1 MGNLL
6 TVVVHAASVQDYHA
20 ARLVF
25 TRLHQ
30 HRWSRLRTIL
40 ADAIYNGDKH
50 LRDWVQREFGWA
62 VVVVKRD
69 PQLKGF
75 QVLPKRWVVERTFAW
90 LGRNRR
96 LSKDYEFH
104 PAHSESWVYAA
115 MTFLMARRLARVS

>member
-1 MGNLL
+1 VVDTMGNLL

-75 QVLPKRWVVERTFAW
+75 QVLPKRWVVERTFA
-90 LGRNRR
+90 
-96 LSKDYEFH
+96 
-104 PAHSESWVYAA
+104 
-115 MTFLMARRLARVS
+115 